1 MLGLALS
8 TVRARKGGFAGA
20 FVALLLATTL
30 VAACG
35 MLLQTGQRADI
46 DTERYAGTPVV
57 VAGHQRITRPD
68 GDRSDAGDADA
79 GDLDAE
85 PLTER
90 ARVDRELTGR
100 MEDVHGVR
108 AAIPEVSFSARVVT
122 ASGALLSGPAG
133 QDSEDNSW
141 GHAWESAQLTPFALI
156 EGDAPVDPDE
166 VVLDA
171 ELARRAD
178 ARPGDEVAIQATSAL
193 RTYHVTGIAAPPDG
207 EGLPRQSALFF
218 SSAEAERL
226 AGHPDTADA
235 IGVLADAGV
244 DADALRDR
252 IRGALEDEA
261 TVRVHSGDDRGA
273 VEFLDAAEARE
284 LLVGIVSSFGGVA
297 LMVALFVVASTFAL
311 LVQQR
316 SREVALLRAVAA
328 TPRQVR
334 RMICREA
341 QVVALAAGIVGVV
354 PAAGLAAWMRAEF
367 ADRRLIPESFALYV
381 GPLPMLVAFVAVV
394 GTAWLAAWV
403 AARRASRIEPV
414 QALGEAAVEP
424 KRMGLGRL
432 VAGLLVL
439 VLGVGLLALST
450 QLRGEAAAGVG
461 VAVVIPLVTA
471 AALLSPILARVAAG
485 LLGWPLR
492 TLSGRS
498 GYLAVANTR
507 ANTRR
512 LGSVITP
519 LILAVGVGG
528 VVLFQQSTI
537 DRLAHRQ
544 ARAGMLADRVIVSD
558 VGLPAEVARTA
569 ADVPGVATATAVAQ
583 TDVTVEYTELG
594 DPMVQVF
601 TAQGVGPGAHGR
613 SLDLDVRD
621 GSLQRLEEGTVAV
634 SKLLAE
640 TVGVEVGERLPL
652 WLGDGAAVEPVVVA
666 IYDRG
671 FGFGELTFP
680 RSTLDGHLTD
690 PLDDM
695 VLLRT
700 ADGAD
705 LAQVDAALAD
715 LPYAGLTVLDRAG
728 IRAAGSEAG
737 SADAW
742 LHLLL
747 AGVLLGYVA
756 ISVANSLIV
765 GTSARARELA
775 LLRLIGTTQ
784 RQVIRMMR
792 WEALIVVATAIVVG
806 GVIAGTTLTM
816 LAYGLTGDPVP
827 YVPPL
832 PGAAL
837 LAAVVALGMT
847 AIALP
852 TRYALR
858 SNPTETISIRE

>member
-8 TVRARKGGFAGA
+8 TVRARKGAFAGA
-20 FVALLLATTL
+20 FVALLLATAL

-35 MLLQTGQRADI
+35 MLLETGQRADI
-46 DTERYAGTPVV
+46 EPERYAGTPVV
-57 VAGHQRITRPD
+57 VAGHQRVTRLGGDSSD
-68 GDRSDAGDADA
+68 G

-85 PLTER
+85 PLPER
-90 ARVDRELTGR
+90 ARIDRALTNR
-100 MEDVHGVR
+100 VQDVEGVR
-108 AAIPEVSFSARVVT
+108 AAIPEVSFSARLLT
-122 ASGALLSGPAG
+122 ASGAVLSGPEG
-133 QDSEDNSW
+133 QDAEDNSW
-141 GHAWESAQLTPFALI
+141 GHAWDSAPLTPFTLV

-171 ELARRAD
+171 ELAGRAD
-178 ARPGDEVAIQATSAL
+178 VRPGDEVMIQATSAL
-193 RTYHVTGIAAPPDG
+193 GTYQVTGIATPPDG
-207 EGLPRQSALFF
+207 DGLPRQSALFF

-226 AGHPDTADA
+226 GRQTDKVDA
-235 IGVLADAGV
+235 IGVLADPSV
-244 DADALRDR
+244 DIDALRDR
-252 IRGALEDEA
+252 IRGALADEP
-261 TVRVHSGDDRGA
+261 TVRVRSGDDRGA

-284 LLVGIVSSFGGVA
+284 FLVGIVSSFGGVA

-354 PAAGLAAWMRAEF
+354 PAAGLAAWMRAQF
-367 ADRRLIPESFALYV
+367 VDRGLIPDSFTLYV
-381 GPLPMLVAFVAVV
+381 GPLPVLVAFAAVV
-394 GTAWLAAWV
+394 AAAWLAAWV

-424 KRMGLGRL
+424 KRMGRGRL

-439 VLGVGLLALST
+439 VLGVGLLLLST
-450 QLRGEAAAGVG
+450 QLGGEAAAGLG
-461 VAVVIPLVTA
+461 VAVVIPLTTA
-471 AALLSPILARVAAG
+471 AALLSPILARVAAA
-485 LLGWPLR
+485 LLGWPLGK
-492 TLSGRS
+492 LSGRS

-507 ANTRR
+507 ANSRR

-528 VVLFQQSTI
+528 VVLFQTSTI
-537 DRLAHRQ
+537 DRVAQRQ
-544 ARAGMLADRVIVSD
+544 ARDGMLADRVIVSD
-558 VGLPAEVARTA
+558 TGLPAEVAETA

-583 TDVTVEYTELG
+583 TDVTVEYSELG
-594 DPMVQVF
+594 DPMVQTF
-601 TAQGVGPGAHGR
+601 PAQGVGPDAFGR
-613 SLDLDVRD
+613 TMDLDVRD
-621 GSLQRLEEGTVAV
+621 GSLGRLEEGTIAV
-634 SKLLAE
+634 GKLAAE
-640 TVGVEVGERLPL
+640 TVGADVGEPLPL
-652 WLGDGAAVEPVVVA
+652 WLGDGTAIEPVVVA

-671 FGFGELTFP
+671 FGFGEFTFP

-695 VLLRT
+695 VLVR
-700 ADGAD
+700 AAGDAD
-705 LAQVDAALAD
+705 LSQIDAALAD

-728 IRAAGSEAG
+728 FRTAQSEAG

-747 AGVLLGYVA
+747 GGVLLGYVA

-784 RQVIRMMR
+784 RQVLRMMR

-816 LAYGLTGDPVP
+816 LSYGLTGDPVP

-832 PGAAL
+832 SGAAL
-837 LAAVVALGMT
+837 LAAVVTLGMT

-852 TRYALR
+852 TRHALR